1 MNLRRNKKLKEGI
14 FHNIRPK
21 IINIDKQKMK
31 IVPQKI
37 VTYKGYRI
45 YSILTLMDPYFCIYR
60 TTEEKTGKLF
70 FQDSNVEFIKEIG
83 IDWNTDT
90 YDAGLHLN
98 VDGAEKAS
106 VWFGKVLAENC
117 GVPDRRNDEMIAAL
131 WSDKAVSYYEQK
143 RSLENETN

>member
-1 MNLRRNKKLKEGI
+1 MVEKDLSRLILNKNENLSFEIINELKWTKVYFNSNNSKEYLGAYNYEEIIKKLKEGI

-37 VTYKGYRI
+37 VTFKGYRI

-83 IDWNTDT
+83 IDWN
-90 YDAGLHLN
+90 LIRF
-98 VDGAEKAS
+98 E
-106 VWFGKVLAENC
+106 
-117 GVPDRRNDEMIAAL
+117 
-131 WSDKAVSYYEQK
+131 
-143 RSLENETN
+143 